1 MPRQNRVN
9 PFGELI
15 ATESRGTWMGNRGCL
30 HDGEQHIRRPFAGR
44 RWIICVLE
52 FRGRHRTIMA
62 PGRYTELFFLDEA
75 TALAAGHRPC
85 AECQRT
91 RYRLFRE
98 LWAASNPGLIDALPR
113 GREWKTSALCA
124 DEIDRILH
132 LERVNDERGKRTY
145 LAPVPELPTGV
156 VVADGEGTPYLVLDR
171 RLMQWE
177 PGGYTRSVSKP
188 ANVLFR
194 VLTPKSIVRTIAQGY
209 PVVVHPSAGRESED
223 QPARHAGH
231 QPGDEARGA

>member
-9 PFGELI
+9 PCGELI

-30 HDGEQHIRRPFAGR
+30 HDDEQRIRRPFAGR

-52 FRGRHRTIMA
+52 FRGRHRAIMT

-98 LWAASNPGLIDALPR
+98 LWAVGNP
-113 GREWKTSALCA
+113 EWKTSVPAA

-132 LERVNDERGKRTY
+132 IERVDDKRGKRTY
-145 LAPVPELPTGV
+145 FAPVSELPAGV
-156 VVADGEGTPYLVLDR
+156 IVADGEGTPSLVLEQ

-177 PGGYTRSVSKP
+177 PGGYTRSVPRPES
-188 ANVLFR
+188 ALLR
-194 VLTPKSIVRTIAQGY
+194 VLTPKSIVLVIARGY
-209 PVVVHPSAGRESED
+209 PVIVHPSAGRD
-223 QPARHAGH
+223 T
-231 QPGDEARGA
+231 